1 MATALQGLAVGTFVI
16 AVAMGVIVPRW
27 GIAQSLAE
35 AAAPL
40 PPAPPEL
47 QWDSRTIGPSS
58 PERPGWLDSS
68 GLPEHAGQAR
78 DQKQSSEPN
87 TADQWRPRR
96 SEVHRLPA
104 PDDTEATAQ
113 APVSVPPKAQTSA
126 LGEAEPPAGE
136 TEEPVGGLAAPRV
149 GPAPWKL
156 PQPPLFSRWGIQW
169 GGWVQQGIT
178 FNADRPA
185 DRFNGTITTNDRDS
199 EYQLNQAWLYL
210 VRPTD
215 TGGYGWDLGGRIDVV
230 YGTDWRYGQSVGLE
244 DQINSA
250 NQFYGLVLPQ
260 FYAEVAW
267 NDLAVKLGHFATMT
281 SYEVVP
287 SPMNFFY
294 SHSYL
299 MAGYFD
305 PLLVTG
311 FQAEYKWDDQW
322 TLSAGMNNG
331 WLSFEDPGH
340 TYNFLGGVKWS
351 GNEGRTRLSVMV
363 DTGTELGFTGP
374 HVRTSVY
381 TVLVHQLNQ
390 KLTYAGQVT
399 VGRESDGSF
408 VRPGEDAQWYG
419 MEHVLIRTFNPKWSA
434 GIRYEWVCDEDGA
447 RIAGIGNLLGT
458 NRGWRGLP
466 GFAGSFHEFSAGLN
480 WRPHPSMVLRPEIR
494 WDWYDGPANPFG
506 QLPFDDKRDASQF
519 TAAVDLLVTF

>member
-1 MATALQGLAVGTFVI
+1 LFQQ
-16 AVAMGVIVPRW
+16 W
-27 GIAQSLAE
+27 GI
-35 AAAPL
+35 
-40 PPAPPEL
+40 
-47 QWDSRTIGPSS
+47 
-58 PERPGWLDSS
+58 
-68 GLPEHAGQAR
+68 
-78 DQKQSSEPN
+78 DQ
-87 TADQWRPRR
+87 
-96 SEVHRLPA
+96 
-104 PDDTEATAQ
+104 
-113 APVSVPPKAQTSA
+113 
-126 LGEAEPPAGE
+126 
-136 TEEPVGGLAAPRV
+136 
-149 GPAPWKL
+149 
-156 PQPPLFSRWGIQW
+156 

-185 DRFNGTITTNDRDS
+185 DRFNGTVTTNDRDT

-210 VRPTD
+210 VRPTRTD
-215 TGGYGWDLGGRIDVV
+215 GCGWDLGGRIDVV
-230 YGTDWRYGQSVGLE
+230 YGTDWRYGQSSGLE
-244 DQINSA
+244 DRINSA
-250 NQFYGLVLPQ
+250 NRFYGLVLPQ

-311 FQAEYKWDDQW
+311 FQAEYKWNEQW

-331 WLSFEDPGH
+331 WLTFEDPQD

-351 GNEGRTRLSVMV
+351 SPGGRTRLSVMV
-363 DTGTELGFTGP
+363 DTGTQAGFTGP

-381 TVLVHQLNQ
+381 TVLVHQLNE

-399 VGRESDGSF
+399 AGRESDGSF
-408 VRPGEDAQWYG
+408 IRPGDDAQWYG
-419 MEHVLIRTFNPKWSA
+419 MEHVLIRRFNPKWSA

-466 GFAGSFHEFSAGLN
+466 GFAGSFHEFSAGVN
-480 WRPHPSMVLRPEIR
+480 WRPHPNMVLRPEVR

-506 QLPFDDKRDASQF
+506 QLPFDDKTDTSQF
-519 TAAVDLLVTF
+519 TMAMDLLVTF

>member
-1 MATALQGLAVGTFVI
+1 MAAARRRLPAAPVAI
-16 AVAMGVIVPRW
+16 AVAPAVLLPGW
-27 GIAQSLAE
+27 GAAQT
-35 AAAPL
+35 AADAQAPSA
-40 PPAPPEL
+40 PAPPEL
-47 QWDSRTIGPSS
+47 LWEIRKSEPS
-58 PERPGWLDSS
+58 PEPTPARPDAG
-68 GLPEHAGQAR
+68 EHSAQA
-78 DQKQSSEPN
+78 ETPH
-87 TADQWRPRR
+87 QWRPRN
-96 SEVHRLPA
+96 SGVHRLPP
-104 PDDTEATAQ
+104 PDDLGATAQ
-113 APVSVPPKAQTSA
+113 VPGPTAPAAETPAPGHTELPADDA
-126 LGEAEPPAGE
+126 EEPPAQS
-136 TEEPVGGLAAPRV
+136 PAAGL
-149 GPAPWKL
+149 GPAAWKL
-156 PQPPLFSRWGIQW
+156 PQPCLLQRWGAEL

-185 DRFNGTITTNDRDS
+185 DRFNGTVTTNDRDS

-210 VRPTD
+210 VRPTH
-215 TGGYGWDLGGRIDVV
+215 TGGYGWDLGGRIDVI
-230 YGTDWRYGQSVGLE
+230 YGTDWRYGQSAGLE
-244 DQINSA
+244 DRINSA
-250 NQFYGLVLPQ
+250 NRFYGLVLPQ

-311 FQAEYKWDDQW
+311 FQAEYKWNEEW

-331 WLSFEDPGH
+331 WLTFEDPGH
-340 TYNFLGGVKWS
+340 TYNFLGGAKWS
-351 GNEGRTRLSVMV
+351 SGDGRTRLSVMV
-363 DTGTELGFTGP
+363 DTGTQLGFTGP

-381 TVLVHQLNQ
+381 TVLVHQLNE

-399 VGRESDGSF
+399 AGRESEGSF
-408 VRPGEDAQWYG
+408 IRPGEDAQWYG
-419 MEHVLIRTFNPKWSA
+419 MEHVLIRTFHPKWSA
-434 GIRYEWVCDEDGA
+434 GVRYEWVRDEDGA
-447 RIAGIGNLLGT
+447 RIAGIGGLLGT
-458 NRGWRGLP
+458 DRGWRGLP
-466 GFAGSFHEFSAGLN
+466 GFSGSFHEFSLGLN
-480 WRPHPSMVLRPEIR
+480 WRPHPNAVLRPEIR